1 MRETGQYVGT
11 AFTARDMVLIAEKLN
26 EDGLLRYYGWS
37 YCTVL
42 GAYTAAVFPS
52 RFERM
57 VLDGNVNPDDYRASH
72 YRDFVRDAGFPLERA
87 DGPARHPV
95 DAVVCLQ
102 SGGRR
107 DSPIADT
114 DALVDHFCND
124 GVSVTYV
131 RDAAGGHFTQ
141 AATSFPDVINF
152 LRDRFEG
159 VPISGCSRRNEF
171 LDLLNAGALPKF
183 EIIVVSELLKAL
195 GTPVGPTHF

>member
-11 AFTARDMVLIAEKLN
+11 AFTARDMILIAEKLN

-37 YCTVL
+37 YGTVL
-42 GAYTAAVFPS
+42 GAYTAAVFP
-52 RFERM
+52 
-57 VLDGNVNPDDYRASH
+57 GNVNPDDYPEGH
-72 YRDFVRDAGFPLERA
+72 YRDFVCDAGFPLERA

-95 DAVVCLQ
+95 DAFVCLQ
-102 SGGRR
+102 SGGRQ

-114 DALVDHFCND
+114 DALVDQFCND

-131 RDAAGGHFTQ
+131 RDAAGGHSTQ

-171 LDLLNAGALPKF
+171 LDLLDVGALPKF
-183 EIIVVSELLKAL
+183 EIIVVSELLNAL
-195 GTPVGPTHF
+195 GTPVDPTHF